1 MSTDSVKQ
9 QLEGRFQDVK
19 GRIKE
24 SWGSL
29 TDDDLDRTEGKWD
42 QLVGTIKDKTGE
54 TRGQI
59 EEKLQKILN

>member
-29 TDDDLDRTEGKWD
+29 SDDDLDRTEGKWD
-42 QLVGTIKDKTGE
+42 RLVGTIKDKTGE